1 MWRRAANAFP
11 PHFSI
16 LQPYLNPIINTMEKI
31 TYGAPRLVDW
41 VAQIK
46 AGAATVRVH
55 FTGGALT
62 SYGVTP
68 AEYTTANPFIQKVI
82 ENSTYYKEG
91 RIILL
96 RKTEIAD
103 TRQPKPRKPKAE
115 AAQQTESTPRPNAE
129 SKSDEVQTPA
139 IAATPVVDT
148 EQEQSIGGPTAEAD
162 ENKTESTGLKNV
174 EVTCLQ
180 DAQAYLQEN
189 FNISSYKVRSYESA
203 QRAAEEHGVQF
214 TGAKFD
220 SLNNIEKEESAEVE
234 E

>member
-1 MWRRAANAFP
+1 
-11 PHFSI
+11 
-16 LQPYLNPIINTMEKI
+16 MEKI

-68 AEYTTANPFIQKVI
+68 AEYTTSNPFIQKVI
-82 ENSTYYKEG
+82 ENSSYFKEG

-96 RKTEIAD
+96 RRTTVEE
-103 TRQPKPRKPKAE
+103 PKKPTPKPKAQPAPQPAPAPQPKVEEPVAETPAPAPVPVE
-115 AAQQTESTPRPNAE
+115 A
-129 SKSDEVQTPA
+129 EVQQ
-139 IAATPVVDT
+139 ATEPEPST
-148 EQEQSIGGPTAEAD
+148 EEQAE
-162 ENKTESTGLKNV
+162 ETETSGLTKV
-174 EVTCLQ
+174 EVTCLP

-189 FNISSYKVRSYESA
+189 FNISSYKVRNCETA
-203 QRAAEEHGVQF
+203 QLIAAEHGIQF

-220 SLNNIEKEESAEVE
+220 TLNAINKAESEAAEEE
-234 E
+234 